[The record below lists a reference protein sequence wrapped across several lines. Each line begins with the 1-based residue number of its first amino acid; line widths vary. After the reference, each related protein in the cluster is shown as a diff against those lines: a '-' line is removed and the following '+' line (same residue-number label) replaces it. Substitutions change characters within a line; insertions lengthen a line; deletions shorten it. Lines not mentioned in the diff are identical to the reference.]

1 MTRTMRSRGVLLA
14 VAVFLVTS
22 GGHAF
27 DGAEVAGDPPC
38 CRGDHEGE
46 LPAGDFLCDP
56 AIPLLD
62 QSLLEQAEMVLPA
75 GTLDSVGD
83 LEASVLLEGQQRLLF
98 GKAGTTSTTLLNET
112 FESTWPSAG
121 WQVGINS
128 GKADAKWG
136 RSTYRKAGGGYSI
149 WCAKSGSAAPPDGGT
164 VPKNMTTWAIV
175 GPVNLS
181 TYTAGSFFFDVWQQT
196 GNGDYLF
203 YGASTNGTNFS
214 GWNVTANTSGFE
226 RVTRDITNWGT
237 LGNLAGQGSVWFAF
251 FYISNDDESRAEGA
265 YVDNVTLTAETGGGS
280 GSCGTYITTEDNE
293 NNAGTGTADND
304 MGVSGRGQCLYNTD
318 SRHPIEFN
326 IFVTGPLPTSS
337 AQLFLETWDVDYPDE
352 INDVYVN
359 NTKVGSTTGANNQ
372 WSNPSF
378 NIPLNL
384 VRAGKNTVKLMV
396 DTKNSGS
403 WCTWVAQAQ
412 LIIDGGCQ
420 GSASCR
426 YVNTNKTSYA
436 PGENVQVT
444 YEIDTTKTS
453 QEIRVESNLKNPSG
467 QIVAGMEKVYT
478 TTGSGNDPQTVT
490 LALPGGA
497 PGGTYT
503 AEILVFDK
511 ATGVLESTCFR
522 QFTVTGG
529 GGGSN
534 CGTYITTEDNENNA
548 GTGTAD
554 NDMGVSG
561 RGQCLYNTDSRHPIE
576 FNIFVTGPL
585 PTSSAQL
592 FLETWDVDYPD
603 EINDVYVNNT
613 KVGSTT
619 GANNQW
625 SNPSFNIPLN
635 LVRAGKNTVKLMV
648 DTKNSGSWCTWVA
661 QAQLIIDGGC
671 QGSASCRYVNTN
683 KTSYAPGENVQVTY
697 EIDTTKTSQEIR
709 VESNLKNPSGQ
720 IVAGMEKVYTTT
732 GSGNDPQ
739 TVTLALPG
747 GAPGGTYTAEILV
760 FDKATGVLES
770 TCFRQFTVTGG
781 GGGGGCTL
789 SCTATVPAS
798 ALVGQQVTFVS
809 SATASGCTG
818 GIEYFWFFGD
828 GTTAVAQ
835 TQNTS
840 YTYTAAG
847 TYTWELVAVVQ
858 GNVVCRKTGTITVTT
873 SSGGCSLGCS
883 ATVPATAQVG
893 QTVTFQGSSSAS
905 GCSGSA
911 EYFWFF
917 GDGTTAVA
925 QAQNTSYVYTQPGT
939 YTWELVVVIG
949 QTICRR
955 SGTIIITG
963 TVGTGCT
970 VGCTALVPAT
980 GQVNVPVPFKAS
992 STTANCQGTP
1002 EYFWSVDDGTTAVAQ
1017 AQNTTWTFPVPGVYR
1032 WHLTV
1037 VVGGVV
1043 CRRTGTITI
1052 AAPSGCTLDCTA
1064 LVPAVAQVG
1073 QSVNFRGFATWSRCS
1088 APPIYV
1094 WDFGDRSIPAG
1105 GSTPTHTYH
1114 APGSWDWQ
1122 MTTVVDGVYCVRSG
1136 TIVVPGAGG
1145 VQPPPTGCNY
1155 STWFQVGSRASGV
1168 LGSQWRTDVFIL
1180 NLGAQ
1185 AAQVTA
1191 RLHAPGGVRTLAA
1204 TVPGR
1209 QHRTLADVVGQMN
1222 YTGSA
1227 ALELCS
1233 DQPVRAASRTYNRKS
1248 ATETFGQYY
1257 RGFTSTQAMSAGQTG
1272 WLLGLKENSQFRSNI
1287 ALTNSGRS
1295 TARVAVT
1302 LYDGSGAIVTAYTV
1316 TLAPSEWKQEARPF
1330 FNKGGRGNIDE
1341 GYARVDVLAG
1351 SGVEASASAIDAG
1364 TNDPT
1369 TLPALP

>member
-1 MTRTMRSRGVLLA
+1 MTKPLA
-14 VAVFLVTS
+14 RCIFLAFLAALS
-22 GGHAF
+22 GGLAAATV
-27 DGAEVAGDPPC
+27 GALGGDAADLCGVAASGTGATGDV
-38 CRGDHEGE
+38 
-46 LPAGDFLCDP
+46 LCDP
-56 AIPLLD
+56 PIPHL
-62 QSLLEQAEMVLPA
+62 QEWAFEPAEIVLPSPVLEWGGRLVPSPPLA
-75 GTLDSVGD
+75 GY
-83 LEASVLLEGQQRLLF
+83 QRLTF
-98 GKAGTTSTTLLNET
+98 GDVGATSTTLINET
-112 FESTWPSAG
+112 FESSWPSAG

-128 GKADAKWG
+128 GKADAKWA

-175 GPVNLS
+175 GPINLS
-181 TYTAGSFFFDVWQQT
+181 SYNAGTFAFDLWQQT
-196 GNGDYLF
+196 GTGDYLF
-203 YGASTNGTNFS
+203 YGASTNGSNFS
-214 GWNVTANTSGFE
+214 GWNITTNTSGFQ
-226 RVTRDITNWGT
+226 RVTRDITDWGS
-237 LGNLAGQGSVWFAF
+237 LGNLAGQGAVWFAF

-265 YVDNVTLTAETGGGS
+265 YVDNVTLSAETGGG
-280 GSCGTYITTEDNE
+280 GGGNCGTYITKEDNE

-304 MGVSGRGQCLYNTD
+304 MGVSGKGSCMYNTD

-352 INDVYVN
+352 INDVYFN

-372 WSNPSF
+372 WSNPTFS
-378 NIPLNL
+378 IPLNL
-384 VRAGKNTVKLMV
+384 VQAGKNTIKVMV
-396 DTKNSGS
+396 DTKNSGQ

-426 YVNTNKTSYA
+426 YVNTNKGSYA

-478 TTGSGNDPQTVT
+478 TSGSGNDPQTVT
-490 LALPGGA
+490 LALPAAA
-497 PGGTYT
+497 PGGTYK
-503 AEILVFDK
+503 AEVLVFDK
-511 ATGVLESTCFR
+511 ATGVLESTCAK
-522 QFTVTGG
+522 
-529 GGGSN
+529 
-534 CGTYITTEDNENNA
+534 E
-548 GTGTAD
+548 
-554 NDMGVSG
+554 
-561 RGQCLYNTDSRHPIE
+561 
-576 FNIFVTGPL
+576 
-585 PTSSAQL
+585 
-592 FLETWDVDYPD
+592 
-603 EINDVYVNNT
+603 
-613 KVGSTT
+613 
-619 GANNQW
+619 
-625 SNPSFNIPLN
+625 
-635 LVRAGKNTVKLMV
+635 
-648 DTKNSGSWCTWVA
+648 
-661 QAQLIIDGGC
+661 
-671 QGSASCRYVNTN
+671 
-683 KTSYAPGENVQVTY
+683 
-697 EIDTTKTSQEIR
+697 
-709 VESNLKNPSGQ
+709 
-720 IVAGMEKVYTTT
+720 
-732 GSGNDPQ
+732 
-739 TVTLALPG
+739 
-747 GAPGGTYTAEILV
+747 
-760 FDKATGVLES
+760 
-770 TCFRQFTVTGG
+770 FTVTGG

-789 SCTATVPAS
+789 SCTATVPAT
-798 ALVGQQVTFVS
+798 ALVGQSVTFAS

-818 GIEYFWFFGD
+818 AIEYFWFFGD

-893 QTVTFQGSSSAS
+893 QTVSFQGSASAT
-905 GCSGSA
+905 GCSGTA

-949 QTICRR
+949 QVICRR

-992 STTANCQGTP
+992 ATTANCQGTP

-1017 AQNTTWTFPVPGVYR
+1017 AQNTTWTFPAPGVYR
-1032 WHLTV
+1032 WHLAV

-1052 AAPSGCTLDCTA
+1052 AASSGCTLDCTA

-1073 QSVNFRGFATWSRCS
+1073 QSVSFRGFATWSRCS
-1088 APPIYV
+1088 GPPIYV

-1105 GSTPTHTYH
+1105 GSTPTHTYQ
-1114 APGSWDWQ
+1114 APGSWEWQ

-1145 VQPPPTGCNY
+1145 VQPPPSGCNF
-1155 STWFQVGSRASGV
+1155 STWFQVGSRAAGA

-1185 AAQVTA
+1185 TAQVTA
-1191 RLHAPGGVRTLAA
+1191 RLHAPAGVRTLTAA
-1204 TVPGR
+1204 VPPR

-1227 ALELCS
+1227 ALEVCS
-1233 DQPVRAASRTYNRKS
+1233 DQPVRAASRTYNLKS

-1257 RGFTSTQAMSAGQTG
+1257 RAFTSAQAMSAGQTG

-1302 LYDGSGAIVTAYTV
+1302 LYDGAGVFVAAYTV

-1330 FNKGGRGNIDE
+1330 FNKGGRNNIDE
-1341 GYARVDVLAG
+1341 GYARIDVLAG

>member
-1 MTRTMRSRGVLLA
+1 MAKPLA
-14 VAVFLVTS
+14 RCIFL
-22 GGHAF
+22 AF
-27 DGAEVAGDPPC
+27 FTALGASVGAATVS
-38 CRGDHEGE
+38 
-46 LPAGDFLCDP
+46 PAGDNGFPPCGVAASGTGTRGDVLCDP
-56 AIPLLD
+56 PMSHL
-62 QSLLEQAEMVLPA
+62 QESTLEPAEMVLPPGILDA
-75 GTLDSVGD
+75 GAEPLPFGALV
-83 LEASVLLEGQQRLLF
+83 GQQRLTF
-98 GKAGTTSTTLLNET
+98 GDVGATSTTLINET
-112 FESTWPSAG
+112 FESAWPSAG

-175 GPVNLS
+175 GPINLS
-181 TYTAGSFFFDVWQQT
+181 SYNAGSFAFDLWQQT
-196 GNGDYLF
+196 GTGDYLF
-203 YGASTNGTNFS
+203 FGASINGTNFT
-214 GWNVTANTSGFE
+214 GWNVTANTSAFE
-226 RVTRDITNWGT
+226 RVTRDITSWGS

-265 YVDNVTLTAETGGGS
+265 YVDNVALTADSGGGGG

-293 NNAGTGTADND
+293 NNAGMGTADGD
-304 MGVSGRGQCLYNTD
+304 MGVSGKGSCLYNTD

-352 INDVYVN
+352 INDVYFN

-378 NIPLNL
+378 SIPLNL
-384 VRAGKNTVKLMV
+384 VQAGKNTIKLMV

-426 YVNTNKTSYA
+426 YVNTNKGSFA

-444 YEIDTTKTS
+444 YEIDTTRTS

-478 TTGSGNDPQTVT
+478 TSGSGNDPQTVT
-490 LALPGGA
+490 LALPAAA
-497 PGGTYT
+497 PAGTYK

-511 ATGVLESTCFR
+511 ATGVLESTC
-522 QFTVTGG
+522 
-529 GGGSN
+529 SK
-534 CGTYITTEDNENNA
+534 D
-548 GTGTAD
+548 
-554 NDMGVSG
+554 
-561 RGQCLYNTDSRHPIE
+561 
-576 FNIFVTGPL
+576 
-585 PTSSAQL
+585 
-592 FLETWDVDYPD
+592 
-603 EINDVYVNNT
+603 
-613 KVGSTT
+613 
-619 GANNQW
+619 
-625 SNPSFNIPLN
+625 
-635 LVRAGKNTVKLMV
+635 
-648 DTKNSGSWCTWVA
+648 
-661 QAQLIIDGGC
+661 
-671 QGSASCRYVNTN
+671 
-683 KTSYAPGENVQVTY
+683 
-697 EIDTTKTSQEIR
+697 
-709 VESNLKNPSGQ
+709 
-720 IVAGMEKVYTTT
+720 
-732 GSGNDPQ
+732 
-739 TVTLALPG
+739 
-747 GAPGGTYTAEILV
+747 
-760 FDKATGVLES
+760 
-770 TCFRQFTVTGG
+770 FTVTGG
-781 GGGGGCTL
+781 GGGGGCTI
-789 SCTATVPAS
+789 SCTATVPAT
-798 ALVGQQVTFVS
+798 ALVGQSVTFVS

-818 GIEYFWFFGD
+818 AIEYFWFFGD

-873 SSGGCSLGCS
+873 SSGGCSLGCT

-893 QTVTFQGSSSAS
+893 QTVTFQGSASAT
-905 GCSGSA
+905 GCSGTA

-925 QAQNTSYVYTQPGT
+925 QSQNTSYVYTQPGT

-949 QTICRR
+949 QVICRR
-955 SGTIIITG
+955 TGTIIITG
-963 TVGTGCT
+963 SGGTGCT

-992 STTANCQGTP
+992 ATAANCQGSP
-1002 EYFWSVDDGTTAVAQ
+1002 EYFWSVEDGTTAVAQ
-1017 AQNTTWTFPVPGVYR
+1017 AQNTTWTFPAPGVYR
-1032 WHLTV
+1032 WHLAV

-1064 LVPAVAQVG
+1064 FVPAVAQVG
-1073 QSVNFRGFATWSRCS
+1073 QSVSFRGFATWSRCS
-1088 APPIYV
+1088 GPPVYL

-1105 GSTPTHTYH
+1105 GSTPTHTYQ
-1114 APGSWDWQ
+1114 APGSWEWQ
-1122 MTTVVDGVYCVRSG
+1122 MTTMVDGVYCVRNG

-1145 VQPPPTGCNY
+1145 VQPPPSGCNF
-1155 STWFQVGSRASGV
+1155 STWFQVASRAAGA

-1185 AAQVTA
+1185 TAQVTA
-1191 RLHAPGGVRTLAA
+1191 RLHAPGGVRTLTA
-1204 TVPGR
+1204 TVPAR

-1222 YTGSA
+1222 HTGSA

-1233 DQPVRAASRTYNRKS
+1233 DQPVRAASRTYNLKS

-1257 RGFTSTQAMSAGQTG
+1257 RAFTSTEAMSAGQTG
-1272 WLLGLKENSQFRSNI
+1272 WLLGLKENGQFRSNI

-1302 LYDGSGAIVTAYTV
+1302 LYDGTGAFIAAYTV

-1330 FNKGGRGNIDE
+1330 FNKGGRNNIDE

>member
-352 INDVYVN
+352 TNDVYFN

-511 ATGVLESTCFR
+511 ATGVLESTC
-522 QFTVTGG
+522 
-529 GGGSN
+529 S
-534 CGTYITTEDNENNA
+534 
-548 GTGTAD
+548 
-554 NDMGVSG
+554 
-561 RGQCLYNTDSRHPIE
+561 
-576 FNIFVTGPL
+576 
-585 PTSSAQL
+585 
-592 FLETWDVDYPD
+592 
-603 EINDVYVNNT
+603 
-613 KVGSTT
+613 
-619 GANNQW
+619 
-625 SNPSFNIPLN
+625 
-635 LVRAGKNTVKLMV
+635 
-648 DTKNSGSWCTWVA
+648 
-661 QAQLIIDGGC
+661 
-671 QGSASCRYVNTN
+671 
-683 KTSYAPGENVQVTY
+683 
-697 EIDTTKTSQEIR
+697 
-709 VESNLKNPSGQ
+709 
-720 IVAGMEKVYTTT
+720 
-732 GSGNDPQ
+732 
-739 TVTLALPG
+739 
-747 GAPGGTYTAEILV
+747 
-760 FDKATGVLES
+760 
-770 TCFRQFTVTGG
+770 RQFTVTGG

-1017 AQNTTWTFPVPGVYR
+1017 AQNTTWTFPAPGVYR

>member
-1 MTRTMRSRGVLLA
+1 MSVAAGMDASSDLDGRTCGC
-14 VAVFLVTS
+14 
-22 GGHAF
+22 
-27 DGAEVAGDPPC
+27 GATAATPGSADV
-38 CRGDHEGE
+38 
-46 LPAGDFLCDP
+46 LCDP
-56 AIPLLD
+56 EVPPLEEMA
-62 QSLLEQAEMVLPA
+62 LEPAEIVVPA
-75 GTLDSVGD
+75 GLVGD
-83 LEASVLLEGQQRLLF
+83 SEDGPGGAVREGYQRLTL
-98 GKAGTTSTTLLNET
+98 GPVGATSTTLINET

-128 GKADAKWG
+128 GKADARWG
-136 RSTYRKAGGGYSI
+136 RSSYRKASGSYSI

-164 VPKNMTTWAIV
+164 VPKNMSTWAIV
-175 GPVNLS
+175 GPINLAS
-181 TYTAGSFFFDVWQQT
+181 YNAGSFAFDLWQQT

-203 YGASTNGTNFS
+203 FGASTNGTNFS
-214 GWNVTANTSGFE
+214 GWNVTANTTGFQ
-226 RVTRDITNWGT
+226 RLTQDITSWGT
-237 LGNLAGQGSVWFAF
+237 LGNLTGQGSVWFAF

-265 YVDNVTLTAETGGGS
+265 YVDNVSLTAESGGG
-280 GSCGTYITTEDNE
+280 GGGNCGTYITTADNE

-304 MGVSGRGQCLYNTD
+304 MGVAGKGQCLYNTD

-326 IFVTGPLPTSS
+326 IFVTGPLPTTS
-337 AQLFLETWDVDYPDE
+337 AQLFMETWDVDYPDE
-352 INDVYVN
+352 INDVYFN
-359 NTKVGSTTGANNQ
+359 NTKVGSTTGADNQ

-384 VRAGKNTVKLMV
+384 VQAGKNTVRVMV
-396 DTKNSGS
+396 DTKNSGT

-426 YVNTNKTSYA
+426 YVNTNKGSYA

-444 YEIDTTKTS
+444 YEIDTTRTS

-478 TTGSGNDPQTVT
+478 TSGSGNDPQTVT
-490 LALPGGA
+490 LALPAAA
-497 PGGTYT
+497 PGGTYK

-511 ATGVLESTCFR
+511 ATGTLESTCSKD
-522 QFTVTGG
+522 FTVSGG
-529 GGGSN
+529 GGGGN
-534 CGTYITTEDNENNA
+534 CGSYVLSD
-548 GTGTAD
+548 D
-554 NDMGVSG
+554 NDNNSWGG
-561 RGQCLYNTDSRHPIE
+561 TPDGDWKYCLFKTDPKHPIE
-576 FNIFVTGPL
+576 FHIDVAE
-585 PTSSAQL
+585 TSITSAQL
-592 FLETWDVDYPD
+592 LLLANDVDELTDPAKPEVD
-603 EINDVYVNNT
+603 KVYVNNHY
-613 KVGSTT
+613 VGDLT
-619 GANNQW
+619 GANNED
-625 SNPSFNIPLN
+625 STSSFSITPSYLVPGARNKFRIDVNQDSRSAPGDWCVN
-635 LVRAGKNTVKLMV
+635 LK
-648 DTKNSGSWCTWVA
+648 
-661 QAQLIIDGGC
+661 QAQLIINGGC

-683 KTSYAPGENVQVTY
+683 KGSYAPGENVQVTY
-697 EIDTTKTSQEIR
+697 EIDTTRSSQELR

-720 IVAGMEKVYTTT
+720 IVAGKEKVYTTS

-739 TVTLALPG
+739 TVTLALPAA
-747 GAPGGTYTAEILV
+747 APGGTYKAEILV
-760 FDKATGVLES
+760 FDKATGTLES
-770 TCFRQFTVTGG
+770 TCSKDFTVSGG

-789 SCTATVPAS
+789 SCTATVPAT
-798 ALVGQQVTFVS
+798 ALVGQSVTFTS
-809 SATASGCTG
+809 AATASGCTG
-818 GIEYFWFFGD
+818 AIEYFWFFGD

-840 YTYTAAG
+840 FTYTAAG

-873 SSGGCSLGCS
+873 SSGGCSLGCN

-925 QAQNTSYVYTQPGT
+925 QAKNTSYVYSQPGT

-963 TVGTGCT
+963 TAGTGCT

-992 STTANCQGTP
+992 ATTANCQGTP
-1002 EYFWSVDDGTTAVAQ
+1002 EFFWSVDDGTTAVAQ
-1017 AQNTTWTFPVPGVYR
+1017 AQNTTWTFPAPGVYR
-1032 WHLTV
+1032 WHLAV

-1052 AAPSGCTLDCTA
+1052 AAASGCTLDCTA
-1064 LVPAVAQVG
+1064 VVPTVAQVG
-1073 QSVNFRGFATWSRCS
+1073 QSVSFRGFATWSRCS

-1114 APGSWDWQ
+1114 VPGSWDWQ
-1122 MTTVVDGVYCVRSG
+1122 MTTVVDGVYCVRNG
-1136 TIVVPGAGG
+1136 TVVVPGAGG
-1145 VQPPPTGCNY
+1145 VQPPPTGCNF
-1155 STWFQVGSRASGV
+1155 STWFQVGSRAAGS
-1168 LGSQWRTDVFIL
+1168 LGSQWRTDIFIL

-1185 AAQVTA
+1185 AAQITA
-1191 RLHAPGGVRTLAA
+1191 RLHAPGGVRTLTA
-1204 TVPGR
+1204 TVPAR

-1233 DQPVRAASRTYNRKS
+1233 NQPVRAASRTYNRKS

-1257 RGFTSTQAMSAGQTG
+1257 RAFTTTQAMAAGETG

-1302 LYDGSGAIVTAYTV
+1302 LFDGNGALVTAYTV
-1316 TLAPSEWKQEARPF
+1316 TLAPAQWKQESRPF
-1330 FNKGGRGNIDE
+1330 FNKGGRNNIDE
-1341 GYARVDVLAG
+1341 GYARIDVLAG
-1351 SGVEASASAIDAG
+1351 SGVEASASAVDAG